1 MRSGWLQDAQ
11 FTIRRGGR
19 RHGAGVFGA
28 LVVGICGMVGLH
40 TAVAQDST
48 DRGLLLETFDA
59 AWQIVYDTHYDTTF
73 NGVDWLALR
82 DELRPRVEKAT
93 ETDEVRAVIEEMLDR
108 LDQSHFALIP
118 AEVADT
124 LDPSEGDPS
133 AEVGDVGIDSRF
145 IGDQLIVTR
154 VDADGPAA
162 AAGVR
167 PGWVVVAVGE
177 DRVDDFVARH
187 QEVETRRS
195 LEILIWAGL
204 RNRLQGPPGSTIQVE
219 FLDESDRA
227 AVLELT
233 RRPIPGEPVKI
244 GDLPTAFAQFVRHE
258 RQTPD
263 GRASAGYIW
272 FNAWL
277 VPLVRQFDLAMDDF
291 RELDGIVVDLRGNTG
306 GMGAMIMGL
315 AGHFI
320 DERVS
325 LGTMRTR
332 TTKLKFLTNPRRVSA
347 AGQRVTPFDGPV
359 AVLTDGL
366 SASASE
372 VFAGGMQAVGR
383 VRVFGGVTAGAV
395 LPARMDRLPNEDV
408 LYHAFGEF
416 ETTTGLRLEGRGVF
430 PDEPISITREDL
442 LAERD
447 AVLSAAMDWIAAERG
462 RIARNHSATA
472 SHPERER

>member
-1 MRSGWLQDAQ
+1 MKPGWLQG
-11 FTIRRGGR
+11 TRIRATNGGDSR
-19 RHGAGVFGA
+19 FGGVFGA
-28 LVVGICGMVGLH
+28 LVIGMCATVGLQP
-40 TAVAQDST
+40 AIAQDST
-48 DRGLLLETFDA
+48 DHGLLLETFDA

-73 NGVDWLALR
+73 NGVDWIALR
-82 DELRPRVEKAT
+82 DELRPTVEKAT
-93 ETDEVRAVIEEMLDR
+93 ATDQLRAVIEEMLDR

-118 AEVADT
+118 SEVADT

-133 AEVGDVGIDSRF
+133 IEVGDVGMDSRF
-145 IGDQLIVTR
+145 IGDQLVVTK
-154 VDADGPAA
+154 VDPHGPAA
-162 AAGVR
+162 QAGVR

-187 QEVETRRS
+187 QEVESRRS

-204 RNRLQGPPGSTIQVE
+204 RNRLQGTPGSAIQVK
-219 FLDESDRA
+219 FLDASDR
-227 AVLELT
+227 VTKLELI

-244 GDLPTAFAQFVRHE
+244 GDLPTAFAQFVGEQRDA
-258 RQTPD
+258 PD
-263 GRASAGYIW
+263 GRIRAGYIW

-306 GMGAMIMGL
+306 GVGAMILGL
-315 AGHFI
+315 AGHFL
-320 DERVS
+320 DDRVS

-332 TTKLKFLTNPRRVSA
+332 TTELKFITNPRRVSA

-383 VRVFGGVTAGAV
+383 VRVFGGITAGAV
-395 LPARMDRLPNEDV
+395 LPARMDRLPNGDV

-430 PDEPISITREDL
+430 PDRPVSVTREDL
-442 LAERD
+442 LTGRD
-447 AVLSAAMDWIAAERG
+447 AVLTAALDWIAAERG
-462 RIARNHSATA
+462 RIARSHSADDD
-472 SHPERER
+472 REF